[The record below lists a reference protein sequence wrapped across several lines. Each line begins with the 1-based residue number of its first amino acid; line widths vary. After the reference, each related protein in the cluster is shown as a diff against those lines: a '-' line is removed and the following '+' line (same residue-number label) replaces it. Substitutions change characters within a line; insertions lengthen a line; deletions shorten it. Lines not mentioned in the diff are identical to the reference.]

1 MANIEAVKNVVT
13 KNIDNFMKD
22 LKEALLEGS
31 IEDEFWYILKSYIKL
46 NNMPQEERIDEAV
59 RQIIQQTK
67 YSKYFKGAD
76 KSKAIEEFEN
86 IFQKPFENKENSYK
100 NIIIN
105 ETENSLIMKV
115 LDGKKSTKSGINNDK
130 TRYLGDID
138 MFNEADELLT
148 EDYLTK
154 IKAMGGEEGVERA
167 LEYGKSLAQTIIE
180 NKMEYYNNVVEYLVG
195 FYANIAIAKL
205 EEEEKDEDLEVGYI
219 KMLDKD

>member
-1 MANIEAVKNVVT
+1 
-13 KNIDNFMKD
+13 MK
-22 LKEALLEGS
+22 
-31 IEDEFWYILKSYIKL
+31 I
-46 NNMPQEERIDEAV
+46 V
-59 RQIIQQTK
+59 RF
-67 YSKYFKGAD
+67 SK
-76 KSKAIEEFEN
+76 EFEN
-86 IFQKPFENKENSYK
+86 ILPQPFENKKDSYK

-148 EDYLTK
+148 EDYLIK

-180 NKMEYYNNVVEYLVG
+180 NKMEYYNNVMEYLVG

-205 EEEEKDEDLEVGYI
+205 EEEEKDEDLEVG
-219 KMLDKD
+219 